1 MHQASGERSYLATA
15 ETFATYAITHY
26 YRDGF
31 FVCGEPTVPRYRDP
45 EVDVWA
51 TYSNRGGS
59 AELALMLLR
68 LHLVTEGKEDPVADN
83 PFAYF

>member
-1 MHQASGERSYLATA
+1 VLLGD
-15 ETFATYAITHY
+15 YAMAHY

-31 FVCGEPTVPRYRDP
+31 FVCGPPTVPRYQDDK
-45 EVDVWA
+45 VDVWRA
-51 TYSNRGGS
+51 YSNRGGS

-68 LHLVTEGKEDPVADN
+68 LHLVERGEDDFVEDN